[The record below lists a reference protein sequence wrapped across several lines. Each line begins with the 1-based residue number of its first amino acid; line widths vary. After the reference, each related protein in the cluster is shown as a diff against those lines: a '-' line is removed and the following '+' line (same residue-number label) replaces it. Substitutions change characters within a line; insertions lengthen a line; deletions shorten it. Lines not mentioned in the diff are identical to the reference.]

1 MPEHPLFYDLAYL
14 KGIGPQRAAWLES
27 ELGLKSFY
35 DLLTY
40 FPYRYLDRSEI
51 HPLGALVEGPA
62 YVQTRGTLCRIE
74 RVGVG
79 KASRLVAILTD
90 GQHYLELI

>member
-27 ELGLKSFY
+27 ELGLKTYY
-35 DLLTY
+35 DFLTY
-40 FPYRYLDRSEI
+40 FPYRYLDRSEV
-51 HPLGALVEGPA
+51 HSLGTLVEGPA
-62 YVQTRGTLCRIE
+62 FVQTRGKILRIE

-79 KASRLVAILTD
+79 KAKRLMATLPMANITWS
-90 GQHYLELI
+90 